1 MRKTQQTSRESFAT
15 VKDISC
21 INRKK
26 IYAYLFKVK
35 NPVTDLMISDKLGLS
50 INIVTARR
58 NELMNSGLVIND
70 GRLENKT
77 GHSAIAWKI
86 K

>member
-21 INRKK
+21 VNRKK
-26 IYAYLFKVK
+26 IYAYLFKFK
-35 NPVTDLMISDKLGLS
+35 NPVTDLMISDKLELS

-58 NELMNSGLVIND
+58 NELMNSGLVIQE

-77 GHSAIAWKI
+77 GRSAIAWKI